1 MGFFCRRKMDTK
13 YIYEILTK
21 DITSFGYYIW
31 GIEFF
36 GRQTNQTL
44 RIYIDSEKGISI
56 EDCEKVSKHVIKV
69 LDAENDFS
77 SKYLLEVSSPGLDR
91 KFFFNEQYEGYI
103 NSDLKVKF
111 MNDSG
116 SKKSFQGELTKVT
129 PSDLFLESE
138 KESVKVPFSSIIQA
152 NLIM

>member
-1 MGFFCRRKMDTK
+1 MDTK

-56 EDCEKVSKHVIKV
+56 EDCERVSKHVIKV

-91 KFFFNEQYEGYI
+91 KFFFDYQY
-103 NSDLKVKF
+103 KF
-111 MNDSG
+111 
-116 SKKSFQGELTKVT
+116 
-129 PSDLFLESE
+129 
-138 KESVKVPFSSIIQA
+138 
-152 NLIM
+152 

>member
-1 MGFFCRRKMDTK
+1 MDTK
-13 YIYEILTK
+13 YIHEILTK
-21 DITSFGYYIW
+21 DIQSLGCNIW

-36 GRQTNQTL
+36 GRLKNQTL
-44 RIYIDSEKGISI
+44 RIYIDRKEGISI

-91 KFFFNEQYEGYI
+91 KFFFNEQYDNYI
-103 NSDLKVKF
+103 NCKINVRF
-111 MNDSG
+111 INDSG
-116 SKKSFQGELTKVT
+116 NKQSFQGELIKVT
-129 PSDLFLESE
+129 LSELFLESD

>member
-1 MGFFCRRKMDTK
+1 MDTK
-13 YIYEILTK
+13 YIYKILSK
-21 DITSFGYYIW
+21 DITSFGCYIW

-36 GRQTNQTL
+36 GRQRSQTL

-91 KFFFNEQYEGYI
+91 KFFFNEQYEDYI

-116 SKKSFQGELTKVT
+116 SKKSFQGELKKVT

>member
-56 EDCEKVSKHVIKV
+56 EDCEK
-69 LDAENDFS
+69 A
-77 SKYLLEVSSPGLDR
+77 R
-91 KFFFNEQYEGYI
+91 KE
-103 NSDLKVKF
+103 K
-111 MNDSG
+111 
-116 SKKSFQGELTKVT
+116 QG
-129 PSDLFLESE
+129 PE
-138 KESVKVPFSSIIQA
+138 KEDEDKK
-152 NLIM
+152 

>member
-56 EDCEKVSKHVIKV
+56 EDCERVSKHVIKV

-91 KFFFNEQYEGYI
+91 KFFFDYQYQDYI
-103 NSDLKVKF
+103 DCYLKVTYLKGSRDKVSIKGIISKV
-111 MNDSG
+111 NESG
-116 SKKSFQGELTKVT
+116 LSLISGEETI
-129 PSDLFLESE
+129 E
-138 KESVKVPFSSIIQA
+138 VPFSSIISA